1 MMDFQTRNQLISA
14 WNQVAIYACE
24 QAQALEDD
32 WYEQVEGHAGMIGD
46 RPIPA
51 ARLVGTPE
59 PARSQ
64 AHEETPA
71 TSPVTEPE
79 PTVTLEDVRGVLAQ
93 LSAQGHTAKVRELI
107 VEAGADKLSAVDPSK
122 FGWLLERAKEIADG
136 TV

>member
-1 MMDFQTRNQLISA
+1 MMDFQTRNNLINA
-14 WNQVAIYACE
+14 WNQAAAYACE

-32 WYEQVEGHAGMIGD
+32 WYEQVEDHAGMIGD

-59 PARSQ
+59 PARSPVQ
-64 AHEETPA
+64 EEAPVAPTP
-71 TSPVTEPE
+71 TNPE
-79 PTVTLEDVRGVLAQ
+79 STVTLEDVRGILAQ